1 RMTLL
6 MFKDSFWGCDFTNH
20 AGYEAVI
27 RRLQDGR
34 QMCKDVEELLKM
46 LNATKTNRFR
56 ILTQQILR
64 RVFFHISFVDL
75 KASFEEIKSQ
85 LENIG
90 NFHIQLSDTLKE
102 EVKKIE
108 VFRERQKEQKKK
120 FQSIMEKI
128 QRKKVSL
135 YKKTMESRKNYQLR
149 CKEADEAEQTAQK
162 TNLAAKNSDKIRHRA
177 NQCRQ
182 NAIEA
187 EKLHSST
194 IVSLESVRKDW
205 EEAHKSTCEVFQQ
218 LEMDRIAVLRCAL
231 WDHCNY
237 LSVQCVKDDE
247 KQSYEEVRRK
257 LEKCD
262 IITDINC
269 FIRMKST
276 GTKPPEPV
284 LFESCYEAGRSTN
297 DNHQAPSADWDH
309 LARFGSI
316 CMSTDHLAPEPMSI
330 STDSLQMSQSSS
342 LNDTGDTDA
351 GYAPLRFGRS
361 QAEVSADEER
371 YSVMFDY
378 KAQEI
383 DELSVSTG
391 ETVQVLEQGQDGWW
405 MVAKNGMKGLV
416 PGNYLKKI

>member
-1 RMTLL
+1 
-6 MFKDSFWGCDFTNH
+6 DFTNH

-46 LNATKTNRFR
+46 RFTPTVR
-56 ILTQQILR
+56 KHKQDTVCTGCLPDPAVLLL
-64 RVFFHISFVDL
+64 FFSTL

-247 KQSYEEVRRK
+247 SYEEVRRK

-309 LARFGSI
+309 LAR
-316 CMSTDHLAPEPMSI
+316 STDHLAPEPMSI